1 MRLPLRTGR
10 LRTRA
15 LATVCVSALAASTSA
30 TVLAR
35 PYRTKFPEVG
45 VALQGG
51 GAAQQASAA
60 PNAGALERF
69 QLNYARTHDTAIRD
83 LGIEMVQPGDVR
95 AWLSDDSGRAPLT
108 LRAVW
113 RDVRAS
119 PEVEHVHLSARC
131 VAKHC
136 RLGSVAVRSDK
147 VPLLAGFVFHNLA
160 GAKNIE
166 RVGIVPEVRT
176 GPNRQVTYFANF
188 DTDGGRAYTVDVN
201 IILVDPSVVAGQFNA
216 SARSEPGTGLAKV
229 PLQWENGLLALQG
242 FDVRFLNGPHELQ
255 NLAILPVK
263 GTNAVKAVHFA
274 DTNKDDPIEAK
285 LWWADL
291 RGPGV
296 KVIPMDKPLPRK
308 QPNNPGPKPTIKP
321 GIKPSIN
328 PGGKGGKTPT
338 PRNLPRAPT
347 RKFPGQGP
355 TKKF

>member
-1 MRLPLRTGR
+1 MTLRLPLRTGG
-10 LRTRA
+10 LRTHALASVCVTA
-15 LATVCVSALAASTSA
+15 LATSTSA
-30 TVLAR
+30 TALAK
-35 PYRTKFPEVG
+35 PHRTEFPEVST
-45 VALQGG
+45 VLQGG
-51 GAAQQASAA
+51 GAAQQTSVA

-69 QLNYARTHDTAIRD
+69 QLRYAKAYDAAIRD
-83 LGIEMVQPGDVR
+83 LGIEMIRPGDVR

-108 LRAVW
+108 LRATW
-113 RDVRAS
+113 RNLHAS
-119 PEVEHVHLSARC
+119 PGVEHVHLSARC
-131 VAKHC
+131 VRKHC

-147 VPLLAGFVFHNLA
+147 VPLLAGFVIHNLA

-166 RVGIVPEVRT
+166 RVGIVPERQT

-201 IILVDPSVVAGQFNA
+201 IILVDPSVVTGQFNA
-216 SARSEPGTGLAKV
+216 SARSKPGTGLAKV

-255 NLAILPVK
+255 QLAVLPVK
-263 GTNAVKAVHFA
+263 GNNSVKAVHFS

-291 RGPGV
+291 RGASA
-296 KVIPMDKPLPRK
+296 KVVPNNKPLPRK

-321 GIKPSIN
+321 GIEP
-328 PGGKGGKTPT
+328 GKTPT
-338 PRNLPRAPT
+338 PKNRPKAPT
-347 RKFPGQGP
+347 KKFPGPGP